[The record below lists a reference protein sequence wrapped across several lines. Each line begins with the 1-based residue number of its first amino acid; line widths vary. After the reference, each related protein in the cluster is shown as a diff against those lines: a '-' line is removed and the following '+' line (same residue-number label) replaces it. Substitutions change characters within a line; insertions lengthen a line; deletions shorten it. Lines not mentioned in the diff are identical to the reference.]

1 METKEKV
8 LETLK
13 SASKPLRAGEIAEQ
27 TGIDKT
33 AVEKAIKSLKDTGLI
48 HSPVRCCYA
57 PL

>member
-8 LETLK
+8 LEILK